1 MNNSISLKDARLKS
15 GLTVG
20 QLSRAL
26 NLNSSLI
33 ELLENETELPI
44 KYRPYR
50 STYIKSIFRYL
61 GYEIPENK
69 NPANVIYIDHTKV
82 ILTSFFSFFALI
94 ILVSSSLNIYNKFN
108 NQISGYEFEKDEI
121 YEEIYNFIEQNELKE
136 ISHQNFMNLLVEK
149 KNVNYSNNFILYSN
163 ILGSIYYKIKYIDK
177 KTIEFGELL
186 KSNNIAF
193 DLNNDFLIDLSN
205 IANIEKIVYRGIEIK
220 IKNNDGFYLKDFN
233 INNLEKLL

>member
-1 MNNSISLKDARLKS
+1 MNNSISLKEARLKS

-26 NLNSSLI
+26 NLDSYLI
-33 ELLENETELPI
+33 EQLENEIELPI

-61 GYEIPENK
+61 GYKIPENR
-69 NPANVIYIDHTKV
+69 NPTNVIYIDHTKI

-94 ILVSSSLNIYNKFN
+94 ILISSSINIYNKFN
-108 NQISGYEFEKDEI
+108 IQISGYEFEKDKI
-121 YEEIYNFIEQNELKE
+121 YEEAYNFIKQNELKE
-136 ISHQNFMNLLVEK
+136 ISHKHFMDLLVIK
-149 KNVNYSNNFILYSN
+149 KNINYSNNFILYSN
-163 ILGSIYYKIKYIDK
+163 ILGPIYYKIKDIDK

-186 KSNNIAF
+186 KINNITF

-205 IANIEKIVYRGIEIK
+205 IANIKKIIYRGIEIK
-220 IKNNDGFYLKDFN
+220 IRNNDGFYLKDFN